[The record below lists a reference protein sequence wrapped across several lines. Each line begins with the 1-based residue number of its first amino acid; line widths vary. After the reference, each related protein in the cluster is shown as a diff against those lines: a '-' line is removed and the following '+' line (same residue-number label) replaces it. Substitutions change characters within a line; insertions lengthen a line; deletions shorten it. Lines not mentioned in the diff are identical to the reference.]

1 MNKVLSTK
9 TKGKSNIINDPDDIP
24 NSIFPISFNKMSP
37 ALIGYICEEDK
48 NKKLAEIFKDH
59 INKEDETFKFELDS
73 NLDKFVFFC
82 NNWKFEMIIKALE
95 FLYKLSDEE
104 YEILNNDNGSIQ
116 KEEVKDDNYNN
127 QKERSSMMS
136 KDSSMSYSKSII
148 NKEKLN
154 FNLKGDNENFFD
166 EIEVK
171 MGLYDQLSDLQQ
183 KELKSIQNNIF
194 RRSILLRDPK
204 GKIDK
209 FNLNYHP
216 KYTFD
221 FY

>member
-1 MNKVLSTK
+1 
-9 TKGKSNIINDPDDIP
+9 
-24 NSIFPISFNKMSP
+24 
-37 ALIGYICEEDK
+37 
-48 NKKLAEIFKDH
+48 
-59 INKEDETFKFELDS
+59 
-73 NLDKFVFFC
+73 
-82 NNWKFEMIIKALE
+82 
-95 FLYKLSDEE
+95 
-104 YEILNNDNGSIQ
+104 
-116 KEEVKDDNYNN
+116 
-127 QKERSSMMS
+127 
-136 KDSSMSYSKSII
+136 MSYSKSII

-221 FY
+221 FYELFTKMSETIFLNQLEKFGVGEQYEAKIFEHKNDGLIHSLRRYLNLEKIQNILYMEKVKLIERYKNNIVFVQRNERRER